1 MILTQDQIY
10 SFKINSG
17 EEIVAKVTGTGDTTF
32 TITEPVAVA
41 PSAQGMG
48 LIPAMFT
55 VAAGT
60 EITINK
66 SSVAYFG
73 VTDTTVKNKYIEAT
87 TGLKLPE
94 KRLVLG

>member
-1 MILTQDQIY
+1 MKLTQDQIY
-10 SFKINSG
+10 SFKTTSG
-17 EEIVAKVTGTGDTTF
+17 EEIVAKVTSISDTTF

-55 VAAGT
+55 ASAGT
-60 EITINK
+60 EITVNK
-66 SSVAYFG
+66 ASVAYFG
-73 VTDTTVKNKYIEAT
+73 LTDSTVKNKYIEAT
-87 TGLKLPE
+87 TGLKIPE

>member
-1 MILTQDQIY
+1 MKLTQDQIY
-10 SFKINSG
+10 SLKIISG
-17 EEIVAKVTGTGDTTF
+17 EEIVAKVTNISDSTF

-41 PSAQGMG
+41 PSPQGMG

-55 VAAGT
+55 AAPGT
-60 EITINK
+60 EITVNK
-66 SSVAYFG
+66 ASVAYFG
-73 VTDTTVKNKYIEAT
+73 LTDTTVKNKYIEAT